1 MIARGPKK
9 PPIRHAPAYRSAR
22 SKWSPALDGGSPKPG
37 GFTLVEVLVALCVVG
52 ILMGALYGS
61 YRAIIGSIQDLPVRL
76 EAERKTRLFVQCLS
90 RQVRCCYHSRSRGAG
105 RPVPEPNR
113 VGAMDDD
120 RQTPFFQGSVSPQDD
135 VLLQFVTADSRSSRR
150 SDLGYLTVV
159 SYKLEPSQHTLLARE
174 EIYGRQQENDDR
186 DDRWRLVLE
195 NVSEI
200 EFEYFDGEDW
210 RTEWNSNISGS
221 LPRALRVAFE
231 VESTMGR
238 FLHLYSVAPVLC
250 LPLRGAKIITRETS
264 AGAGKR
270 DRRGWAP

>member
-9 PPIRHAPAYRSAR
+9 PPIRHAPVSKPAR
-22 SKWSPALDGGSPKPG
+22 SEWLPASDGSSPKSG

-61 YRAIIGSIQDLPVRL
+61 YRAIVGSIQDLPVRL
-76 EAERKTRLFVQCLS
+76 EAERKIRLFVQCLS

-105 RPVPEPNR
+105 RPVSEPDR
-113 VGAMDDD
+113 VGAVDDD

-135 VLLQFVTADSRSSRR
+135 VLLQFVTADNRSSRR
-150 SDLGYLTVV
+150 SYLGYLTVV
-159 SYKLEPSQHTLLARE
+159 SYKLESSQHTLLARE

-186 DDRWRLVLE
+186 DDRWRPVLE

-210 RTEWNSNISGS
+210 RTEWNSNLSGG

-231 VESTMGR
+231 VESTTGR
-238 FLHLYSVAPVLC
+238 FLHLSSVAPVLC
-250 LPLRGAKIITRETS
+250 LPPRGAQIVTRESS
-264 AGAGKR
+264 AGDGKR

>member
-1 MIARGPKK
+1 MIARGLKK
-9 PPIRHAPAYRSAR
+9 PPICHAPASKPPRSEWLRA
-22 SKWSPALDGGSPKPG
+22 SDGGSPKSR

-90 RQVRCCYHSRSRGAG
+90 RQVRCCYHSRSRGTG
-105 RPVPEPNR
+105 RPVSEPNR
-113 VGAMDDD
+113 VGAVGDD
-120 RQTPFFQGSVSPQDD
+120 RQTPFFQGAASPQDD
-135 VLLQFVTADSRSSRR
+135 ILLQFVTADSRSSRR
-150 SDLGYLTVV
+150 SYLGDLTVV
-159 SYKLEPSQHTLLARE
+159 SYKLESSQHTLLARE

-186 DDRWRLVLE
+186 DDRWRPVLE

-210 RTEWNSNISGS
+210 RTEWNSNLSGG

-231 VESTMGR
+231 VESTTGR
-238 FLHLYSVAPVLC
+238 FLHLSSVAPVLC
-250 LPLRGAKIITRETS
+250 LPPRGAQVVTRETS
-264 AGAGKR
+264 AGDGKR